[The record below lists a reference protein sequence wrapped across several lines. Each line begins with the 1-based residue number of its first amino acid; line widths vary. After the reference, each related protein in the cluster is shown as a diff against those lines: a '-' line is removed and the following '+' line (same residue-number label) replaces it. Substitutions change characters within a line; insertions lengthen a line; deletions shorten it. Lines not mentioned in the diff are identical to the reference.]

1 MVNLASPAIAETWSA
16 SLKVKACHGHDRRC
30 AEMAD
35 QPVVIDM
42 HLQAAAGETR
52 VASRQNAAAPVA
64 CHLKWFSAN
73 AYLALGYAAP
83 RSIPIVYL
91 QLISDVHRD
100 WIAQKADRA
109 EPVIA
114 GVHEGGAC

>member
-1 MVNLASPAIAETWSA
+1 MLSTVDKIGELTNKSR
-16 SLKVKACHGHDRRC
+16 VKRIGSEAT
-30 AEMAD
+30 
-35 QPVVIDM
+35 
-42 HLQAAAGETR
+42 GETR